1 MTSDSTLLSR
11 FRSLVPVENFPK
23 YAQDITDSSFFGF
36 PIEPIL
42 KASQR
47 AQSETGRF
55 KYYGYLVVVYRT
67 YKEWKDLGISKKMA
81 RHVAT
86 CFETTQRINTSPIRT
101 LIDTTFP
108 SLNSKQKS
116 RWSRALELAT
126 LAKARPEEL
135 TMLFKN
141 HAGIAGCARLA
152 AEQNPK
158 KKTQRDDWATAPTR
172 GDVSKTVGLGDDA
185 WQFMWDGVKRV

>member
-1 MTSDSTLLSR
+1 MIASKIHRRKVMKRLKPGRKLIVRPSGLDSKTW
-11 FRSLVPVENFPK
+11 K
-23 YAQDITDSSFFGF
+23 Y
-36 PIEPIL
+36 IEPIL

-108 SLNSKQKS
+108 SLHSKQKS

-126 LAKARPEEL
+126 LAKARPDEL

-158 KKTQRDDWATAPTR
+158 KKTQRDDWATAP
-172 GDVSKTVGLGDDA
+172 
-185 WQFMWDGVKRV
+185 